1 MQKEGKEPLLIKCG
15 FILNLAFLIFNFAF
29 LHSGATAQD
38 LHPLPYSPRSLHGA
52 PGRFFLKRTKETEK
66 QSLPFCLRRGRY
78 HARVGKVKSYQT
90 KRLFPAISTRRSE
103 S

>member
-1 MQKEGKEPLLIKCG
+1 MWFHPQLG
-15 FILNLAFLIFNFAF
+15 IFNFAF

-66 QSLPFCLRRGRY
+66 QSLPF
-78 HARVGKVKSYQT
+78 
-90 KRLFPAISTRRSE
+90 
-103 S
+103 